1 MSDIIREVD
10 EAVRQD
16 QAREWWNRYGNWVV
30 GACVGVVVAVA
41 AWNGWTVYRDNQRG
55 TAGAEFSV
63 AVADAGKDP
72 KSAIPALE
80 RIAAGGVEPYAGFAR
95 LKIAEL
101 KAGAGDRPGAIAAY
115 EAAGKASS
123 SEDLRDVAILLGAMQ
138 AFDTAP
144 SDELVARL
152 QPLTAV
158 GRPLRPSAMELTA
171 ALALKAG
178 DTARARTLWAE
189 IVADPAAPTA
199 LRDRV
204 RELLAAVG
212 GEPPAAAPTP
222 AKP

>member
-41 AWNGWTVYRDNQRG
+41 AWQGWSVYRDDQRG
-55 TAGAEFSV
+55 AAGAAFSV
-63 AVADAGKDP
+63 AVADAGKDA
-72 KSAIPALE
+72 KTAIPALE

-95 LKIAEL
+95 LKIAQL
-101 KAGAGDRPGAIAAY
+101 KAESGDKPAAAAAY
-115 EAAGKASS
+115 DAAAKAAA

-144 SDELVARL
+144 SDELIARL
-152 QPLTAV
+152 QPLTAA

-178 DTARARTLWAE
+178 DTARARTLWIE
-189 IVADPAAPTA
+189 IAADPGAPTT

-204 RELLAAVG
+204 RELLAAAG
-212 GEPPAAAPTP
+212 GEPPTPAPTP

>member
-30 GACVGVVVAVA
+30 GACVGVVVAIA
-41 AWNGWTVYRDNQRG
+41 AWNGWNAYRDSQRG
-55 TAGAEFSV
+55 EAGAAFSAAMV
-63 AVADAGKDP
+63 EAAKDP

-80 RIAAGGVEPYAGFAR
+80 RVVAGGVEPYAGFAR
-95 LKIAEL
+95 LKIAQF
-101 KAGAGDRPGAIAAY
+101 KAEAGDKPAAIAAY
-115 EAAGKASS
+115 DAAGKAAS
-123 SEDLRDVAILLGAMQ
+123 SEDLRDVAVLLGAMQ

-171 ALALKAG
+171 ALALKGG

-199 LRDRV
+199 LRDRA

-212 GEPPAAAPTP
+212 GALPAPAPTP